1 MCPQIPLG
9 GKCGLS
15 EAVMDLASLTLGQV
29 AESELMLSGGDVTVH
44 LKEEWE

>member
-9 GKCGLS
+9 GICGLS
-15 EAVMDLASLTLGQV
+15 EAIMDLASLTFRQIAASGLI
-29 AESELMLSGGDVTVH
+29 LSGGDVTVH

>member
-15 EAVMDLASLTLGQV
+15 GAVMDLASVSLGQI
-29 AESELMLSGGDVTVH
+29 AGSGLILSGGDVTVH
-44 LKEEWE
+44 LTEAWA